1 MEYVYYLLGYFANE
15 EDKETS
21 KFLVLNQET
30 LQASVIGLEEL
41 NSLYQ
46 NYIIS
51 GDIAEI
57 TGIEETIVN
66 ENKFWGYV

>member
-30 LQASVIGLEEL
+30 LQSKVISLEEL

-46 NYIIS
+46 DYLIS
-51 GDIAEI
+51 SDIAEI
-57 TGIEETIVN
+57 TGV
-66 ENKFWGYV
+66 